1 MQTTRRAFPLAALL
15 LGGGIAT
22 GLTATPATAQQ
33 FKGEILIGMQCDRT
47 GPTQIT
53 GVPFCTAEHDYVAV
67 INSKG
72 GVGGYKIVLNEIDNA
87 YQVPPAIEAF
97 ERHRQMGVVSYLI
110 WGTPQALALKPRLEQ
125 NEIAGTS
132 PGFGAAAAAN
142 GKDYPYVFPAAATY
156 WSQGG
161 AAVEFVKGKLGGK
174 LAGKKIAYLYY
185 DNPAGVEPL
194 PVIKDIQSLEGF
206 ELRTFAVPAPGVEM
220 GAQVL
225 DIARRFRPDFV
236 INHTFGRAP
245 AVAMKEL
252 KRAGYPLNKV
262 LGLVWASSEADIGAA
277 GGMEA
282 VEGYYTMHFS
292 GVGDNYPIRD
302 EIRAMYKKEGKDT
315 SVMDN
320 TTYYNRGI
328 QNVSLHVEAIR
339 LAVEANGGKKPTG
352 KEVRGGF
359 ERIKNFRLGGI
370 QGPLEI
376 TSEDHEGGGW
386 VKIFQVKGGK
396 FVADGDWMRGYRELV
411 QRHVK
416 SGQ

>member
-1 MQTTRRAFPLAALL
+1 LALATAL
-15 LGGGIAT
+15 LGGGLLA
-22 GLTATPATAQQ
+22 GMPAHAQS
-33 FKGEILIGMQCDRT
+33 FKGEIVIGMQCDRT

-53 GVPFCTAEHDYVAV
+53 GTTFCPAEHDYVAV
-67 INSKG
+67 INAKG
-72 GVGGYKIVLNEIDNA
+72 GVGGYRIRLDEIDNN

-125 NEIAGTS
+125 AEIAGTS

-142 GKDYPYVFPAAATY
+142 GTAYPYVFPAAATY

-161 AAVEFVKGKLGGK
+161 AAIEFIKRKLGGQ

-225 DIARRFRPDFV
+225 DIARRYRPDFV
-236 INHTFGRAP
+236 ISHLFGRAP
-245 AVAMKEL
+245 AVSMKEL
-252 KRAGYPLNKV
+252 KRAGYPLSKV
-262 LGLVWASSEADIGAA
+262 LGLVWASSEADIAA
-277 GGMEA
+277 GGGMEA
-282 VEGYYTMHFS
+282 VEGYYTMQFT
-292 GVGDNYPIRD
+292 GVGPNYPILD
-302 EIRAMYKKEGKDT
+302 DIRAMYKKDGKDP

-339 LAVEANGGKKPTG
+339 IAVEANGGKKPTG
-352 KEVRGGF
+352 KEVKAGF
-359 ERIKNFRLGGI
+359 EKIKNFTLGGI
-370 QGPLEI
+370 MGPLEI
-376 TSEDHEGGGW
+376 TPEDHEGGGW
-386 VKIFQVKGGK
+386 VRIFQVKGGK

-411 QRHVK
+411 LRHVRPG
-416 SGQ
+416 S

>member
-1 MQTTRRAFPLAALL
+1 MKITRRGLPLAAWL
-15 LGGGIAT
+15 LGGGLAA
-22 GLTATPATAQQ
+22 GLMAQPVNAQ
-33 FKGEILIGMQCDRT
+33 TFKGEILIGAQCDRT

-53 GVPFCTAEHDYVAV
+53 GTTFCPAEHDYVAL
-67 INSKG
+67 INAKG
-72 GVGGYKIVLNEIDNA
+72 GIGGYKIRIDEIDNN

-97 ERHRQMGVVSYLI
+97 ERHRQMGAVSYLI

-125 NEIAGTS
+125 SQIAGTS

-142 GKDYPYVFPAAATY
+142 GKTHPYVFPAAATY

-161 AAVEFVKGKLGGK
+161 AVIEFIKRKLGGNLK
-174 LAGKKIAYLYY
+174 DKKIAYLYY

-194 PVIKDIQSLEGF
+194 PVIKDIQALEGF

-225 DIARRFRPDFV
+225 DISRRFRPDFV

-245 AVAMKEL
+245 AVAMREL
-252 KRAGYPLNKV
+252 KRAGFPLSKV
-262 LGLVWASSEADIGAA
+262 VGLVWASSEADIAAA

-282 VEGYYTMHFS
+282 VEGYYTMHFT
-292 GVGDNYPIRD
+292 GVGPDYPLLKD
-302 EIRAMYKKEGKDT
+302 IRAMYAKDGKDA
-315 SVMDN
+315 SVMNN

-339 LAVEANGGKKPTG
+339 LAVQANGGKAPTG
-352 KEVRGGF
+352 VEVRKGF
-359 ERIKNFRLGGI
+359 ESIKDFTLSGLVP
-370 QGPLEI
+370 PLEM
-376 TSEDHEGGGW
+376 TAEDHEGGGW

-396 FVADGDWMRGYRELV
+396 FVADGDWFRGYRELV
-411 QRHVK
+411 WRHVQA
-416 SGQ
+416 GH

>member
-1 MQTTRRAFPLAALL
+1 MQTTRRALPLAALL
-15 LGGGIAT
+15 LGGGVAMS
-22 GLTATPATAQQ
+22 LTASPAAAQQ
-33 FKGEILIGMQCDRT
+33 FKGEIVIGMQCDRT

-53 GVPFCTAEHDYVAV
+53 GTTFCPAEHDYEAV
-67 INSKG
+67 INAKG
-72 GVGGYKIVLNEIDNA
+72 GIGGYKIVLNEIDNG

-125 NEIAGTS
+125 SEIPGTS

-142 GKDYPYVFPAAATY
+142 GVAYPYVFPAAASY

-161 AAVEFVKGKLGGK
+161 AAIEFAKRKIGGK

-225 DIARRFRPDFV
+225 DIARRYRPDFV
-236 INHTFGRAP
+236 IAHLFGRAP
-245 AVAMKEL
+245 AVMMKEL
-252 KRAGYPLNKV
+252 KRAGYPLSKV
-262 LGLVWASSEADIGAA
+262 LGLVWASSEADIEA
-277 GGMEA
+277 GGGMKA
-282 VEGYYTMHFS
+282 VEGYYTMHFA
-292 GVGDNYPIRD
+292 GVGSDYPILD
-302 EIRAMYKKEGKDT
+302 EIRAMYKKEGRDT
-315 SVMDN
+315 SVMNN

-328 QNVSLHVEAIR
+328 QNVALHIEAIR
-339 LAVEANGGKKPTG
+339 LAVDHLGGKKPTG
-352 KEVRGGF
+352 KDVKWGF
-359 ERIKNFRLGGI
+359 EHIKGFTLGGI
-370 QGPLEI
+370 VGPLEI
-376 TSEDHEGGGW
+376 TPEDHEGGGW
-386 VKIFQVKGGK
+386 LKIYQIKGGK
-396 FVADGDWMRGYRELV
+396 YVADGDWMRGYRALV

-416 SGQ
+416 QGS